1 MVIKLQTPPMSEKGG
16 LQMFFEIK
24 QTFTKKLFTNQQTAS
39 YLGGA
44 ALPPVK
50 ARAQGPKKAV
60 TEMKASVYLRCLI
73 VVVMATPLSLV
84 AQSNPSSN
92 FSSPTHTRPL
102 STALKPSH
110 ALFSPEM
117 CKVQQPVASRAYIAY
132 CLRVAPNDQPACPAN
147 SQNELLGAT
156 SSGFISYF
164 EPLDCSYHVGE
175 DPRQQRIARAV
186 PSAP

>member
-1 MVIKLQTPPMSEKGG
+1 
-16 LQMFFEIK
+16 MFFEIK
-24 QTFTKKLFTNQQTAS
+24 QTFTKKVFTNLQIAS

-50 ARAQGPKKAV
+50 ARAYLGPKKAV
-60 TEMKASVYLRCLI
+60 SEMRASVYLRFLLLAVI
-73 VVVMATPLSLV
+73 ATPLSLV
-84 AQSNPSSN
+84 AQSAPSSN
-92 FSSPTHTRPL
+92 FSSPTHNRPL
-102 STALKPSH
+102 SAALKPSH

-132 CLRVAPNDQPACPAN
+132 CLRVAPNDQPVCPAN
-147 SQNELLGAT
+147 SQSELLGAT

-175 DPRQQRIARAV
+175 DPRQQRVARAV

>member
-1 MVIKLQTPPMSEKGG
+1 
-16 LQMFFEIK
+16 MFHKPK
-24 QTFTKKLFTNQQTAS
+24 QSFTRKLFTNKQTAS

-50 ARAQGPKKAV
+50 ARAYQGPKKAV
-60 TEMKASVYLRCLI
+60 SEMRASIYLRFLL
-73 VVVMATPLSLV
+73 VAVMATPLSLV
-84 AQSNPSSN
+84 AQSTPSSN

-102 STALKPSH
+102 SAELKPSH

-132 CLRVAPNDQPACPAN
+132 CMRVAPGDQPTCPAN